1 MLTATETLVIQI
13 RDAAGEH
20 SRLSFA
26 GDRMIVGRGAEA
38 GIRLDHGM
46 VSRQHAELT
55 RETSGKLRVRDMGSR
70 NGTLVNGQ
78 AVTERLLQAGDHVG
92 IGPFM
97 LTIVSN
103 EPAQAT
109 STRIVLADVSG
120 GRISTLKDMAAPRV
134 DAAHLTTLTDFNQ
147 QMLDTADPVAR
158 ANGLCKLMV
167 GPQFKGRWAV
177 IVRTSTSDADKPPQL
192 LHEAHGAL
200 SNREPYL

>member
-1 MLTATETLVIQI
+1 
-13 RDAAGEH
+13 
-20 SRLSFA
+20 
-26 GDRMIVGRGAEA
+26 MIIGRGAEA

-55 RETSGKLRVRDMGSR
+55 RETSGRLRVRDLGSR

-78 AVTERLLQAGDHVG
+78 PVTERLLQAGDHVG

-97 LTIVSN
+97 LTIMSN
-103 EPAQAT
+103 EPALTT
-109 STRIVLADVSG
+109 STRIVLADVGG

-147 QMLDTADPVAR
+147 QMLDTADPAERAVA
-158 ANGLCKLMV
+158 LCKLMV

-177 IVRTSTSDADKPPQL
+177 VVRTLITAGDKPPQL
-192 LHEAHGAL
+192 LYEAHGAL
-200 SNREPYL
+200 SNREP